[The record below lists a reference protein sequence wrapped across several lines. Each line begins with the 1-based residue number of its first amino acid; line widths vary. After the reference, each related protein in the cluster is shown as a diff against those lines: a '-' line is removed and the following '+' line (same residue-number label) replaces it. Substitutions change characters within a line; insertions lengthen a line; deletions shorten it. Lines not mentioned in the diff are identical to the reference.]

1 MMEPWQKERDTRRS
15 SRRRPSGCWPSRAAR
30 IRRRPRRSNRSPRIW
45 GRAGDAAP
53 LAQQDGRHGRGGDQ
67 ADMARFHVRTPCFL
81 VYAHLPLR
89 WIISAH
95 EGNTMTTSSSLCYR
109 KNYPHIRREMLPRIL
124 LIPMPHVYRY
134 AA

>member
-1 MMEPWQKERDTRRS
+1 MAKGTKYTPEFKAKSVRLLTESRGSYS
-15 SRRRPSGCWPSRAAR
+15 SETKAIEQVAKDLG
-30 IRRRPRRSNRSPRIW
+30 

>member
-1 MMEPWQKERDTRRS
+1 MAKGTRYTPEFEAKAVRLLTES
-15 SRRRPSGCWPSRAAR
+15 RGSYSSETKAIEQVAKDLGSRRRRCAVGATR
-30 IRRRPRRSNRSPRIW
+30 
-45 GRAGDAAP
+45 
-53 LAQQDGRHGRGGDQ
+53 GRHGRGGDQ